1 MWPQPG
7 LPHPDGGSCTL
18 SSHSLPTSLK
28 HISVIITH
36 SSKTFH
42 GSVLSQTRV
51 QAGEPLKA
59 FCD

>member
-36 SSKTFH
+36 SSKPSMAPYYH
-42 GSVLSQTRV
+42 RLESR
-51 QAGEPLKA
+51 QASH
-59 FCD
+59 